1 MDRAEPWVGRPLRR
15 REDEALLRGRG
26 AYVDNLAPP
35 GTVHMVAVRSP
46 LAHARL
52 GAVEVAAARRAPGVL
67 AVLTGA
73 DLDGLVGPM
82 PVNAVEGAEIAH
94 APVPLLAA
102 GRVRFAGEPVAVVAA
117 ATRAAA
123 ADAAELVE
131 VDYDPLPV
139 LVDPHATLDA
149 AAVRLHDH
157 LDDNV
162 LLRWRRRHGD
172 VDAAFAAAA
181 HVVAGRFRM
190 PRLVA
195 CPIEPRGA
203 LAAYDPDGDLLTLW
217 LSAQD
222 PHRPLRHLAAVLRRP
237 PERCRVVVGDVGGA
251 FGSKGALAPEAAVAA
266 ILAMRLG
273 RPVKWV
279 ETRSESFLASYQGRG
294 QEIQAELAVDGAG
307 RFLALRARVVAD
319 LGAYLYPITPAP
331 PVTTAM
337 LLTGAYDVAAVDVE
351 LVGVATN
358 KVPTGP
364 YRGAGRPE
372 GAYVAERLAD
382 LAAADLGV
390 DPAAIR
396 RRNFIA
402 PERFPHTTALG
413 FTYDSGD
420 YGRALDR
427 ACELLGYDRCRRWQ
441 AAART
446 ERRLVGIG
454 LCVFVERAGA
464 GLWEHGSV
472 AVGPD
477 GRALVRTGSTPHGQ
491 GHQTTFAQIAA
502 DALGLAPEDV
512 AVEAGDTATVPAGMG
527 TYASRSVTTGGS
539 AVYLAA
545 QQVAAKAARVADLM
559 AAPGGRPATLAEVAA
574 AAHTPGRLPP
584 DLGPGLE
591 AEVRFEL
598 PGPVF
603 PFGAYAAVVEVD
615 RDTGRLQVVRLVGVD
630 DAGRVVNPLLAEG
643 QVMGSAAQGIGQ
655 ALLEEAAHDDA
666 GQLLTGNLAS
676 YGLPSAVEVPPVHG
690 ELLETPSPFTP
701 LGVKGLGESGAIAV
715 PAAVANA
722 VADALAP
729 LGVRHLDPPY
739 TPERLWRA
747 LQAQRGQTG

>member
-1 MDRAEPWVGRPLRR
+1 VSGRGWVGRPVRR
-15 REDEALLRGRG
+15 LEDPALLRGEG
-26 AYVDNLAPP
+26 AYVDNLRLP
-35 GTVHMVAVRSP
+35 GMAHMVAVRSP

-52 GAVEVAAARRAPGVL
+52 VGVDAAAARRAPGVL

-73 DLDGLVGPM
+73 DLAGLVSRM
-82 PVNAVEGAEIAH
+82 PLLPIEGAEVADVPI
-94 APVPLLAA
+94 PLLAA

-117 ATRAAA
+117 TSRAAA

-131 VDYDPLPV
+131 ADYDPLPV
-139 LVDPHATLDA
+139 VVDPRA
-149 AAVRLHDH
+149 ALEGAVRLHDH
-157 LDDNV
+157 LDGNV

-172 VDAAFAAAA
+172 VDGAFAAAA
-181 HVVAGRFRM
+181 RVVRGRFRM

-195 CPIEPRGA
+195 SPIEPRGA
-203 LAAYDPDGDLLTLW
+203 VAAHDAAGDLLTLW

-222 PHRPLRHLAAVLRRP
+222 PHRPLRHLAAVLGRP
-237 PERCRVVVGDVGGA
+237 PDRCRVVVRDVGGA

-266 ILAMRLG
+266 VLALRLG

-294 QEIQAELAVDGAG
+294 QEIQAELAVDAGG
-307 RFLALRARVVAD
+307 RFLALRARVLAD
-319 LGAYLYPITPAP
+319 LGAYLYPITTAP

-351 LVGVATN
+351 VLGVATS

-382 LAAADLGV
+382 LAAADLGA
-390 DPAAIR
+390 DPATIR
-396 RRNFIA
+396 RRNFIP
-402 PERFPHTTALG
+402 PERFPYSTALG

-420 YGRALDR
+420 YRRALDR
-427 ACELLGYDRCRRWQ
+427 ACELLGYQARRAEQ
-441 AAART
+441 RAARADG
-446 ERRLVGIG
+446 RLSGIG

-472 AVGPD
+472 ALDPD
-477 GRALVRTGSTPHGQ
+477 GRATVRTGSTPHGQ
-491 GHQTTFAQIAA
+491 GHHTTFAQIAA
-502 DALGLAPEDV
+502 DALGLTPEEV
-512 AVEAGDTATVPAGMG
+512 TVETGDTATVPAGMG

-539 AVYLAA
+539 AVHLAA
-545 QQVAAKAARVADLM
+545 RQVAAKAARI
-559 AAPGGRPATLAEVAA
+559 AAWLAASTGRPATPAEVAA
-574 AAHTPGRLPP
+574 AAADPARLPP
-584 DLGPGLE
+584 GLAPGLE
-591 AEVRFEL
+591 AEIRFEL

-615 RDTGRLQVVRLVGVD
+615 RDTGRLQVQRLVGVD
-630 DAGRVVNPLLAEG
+630 DAGTVVNPLLAEG

-655 ALLEEAAHDDA
+655 ALFEEAVYDDA
-666 GQLLTGNLAS
+666 GQLLTGNLAV
-676 YGLPSAVEVPPVHG
+676 YGLPSAVEVPPVES

-747 LQAQRGQTG
+747 LRER